1 MYGPGRP
8 LPVRLSVP
16 LARPARLTQMWRRFP
31 GFFLVLLVM
40 AVIYLVMTAPAK
52 LVNEAQSPQITGDL
66 TEFLAQ
72 EEREAAAHRA
82 MIPDTEK
89 RIRWYQDRKNSKTP
103 YSLVYLHGFSATR
116 QEIAPV
122 GEQLANA
129 LGANL
134 FETRL
139 AGHGFQDHALQGV
152 RAEDWLD
159 DAAEALAVGAA
170 IGDRII
176 LMGTSNGATLA
187 MAMAGHPAFAQV
199 STIILVSPNFGPKD
213 ASAEFLT
220 WPGGPQLA
228 HLVAGETRTWT
239 AFNDLQARYWS
250 TTYPMSAVVE
260 MMRLVDYVRARLP
273 LRLEQDLLV
282 FYSPADTVVE
292 TGRTVK
298 AYEEIDSP
306 HKQLVVVP
314 SSSDPSNHVIAGN
327 IMSPENNGLVVED
340 IVDFVRKGAG
350 LKPSL

>member
-1 MYGPGRP
+1 MSAVY
-8 LPVRLSVP
+8 
-16 LARPARLTQMWRRFP
+16 
-31 GFFLVLLVM
+31 LLV
-40 AVIYLVMTAPAK
+40 TAPAK
-52 LVNEAQSPQITGDL
+52 LVNQAQPPEITGDL
-66 TEFLAQ
+66 TEWLAHN
-72 EEREAAAHRA
+72 ERSISAQQA

-89 RIRWYQDRKNSKTP
+89 RIRWYQGQKDSKTP

-122 GEQLANA
+122 EELVADA

-139 AGHGFQDHALQGV
+139 AGHGLQQHALQGV

-187 MAMAGHPAFAQV
+187 MAMAGSPSFAKV
-199 STIILVSPNFGPKD
+199 STIILLSPNFGPKD
-213 ASAEFLT
+213 ASAELLT

-228 HLVAGETRTWT
+228 YFVVGETRTWT

-260 MMRLVDYVRARLP
+260 MMRLVDYVRTRLP
-273 LRLEQDLLV
+273 LRVEQHLLV

-292 TGRTVK
+292 TGRTVE
-298 AYEEIDSP
+298 AYGEIDSP
-306 HKQLVVVP
+306 HKQLIVIP

-327 IMSPENNGLVVED
+327 IMSPENNALVVEN
-340 IVDFVRKGAG
+340 IVEFVRKGAG

>member
-1 MYGPGRP
+1 MSAVY
-8 LPVRLSVP
+8 
-16 LARPARLTQMWRRFP
+16 
-31 GFFLVLLVM
+31 LLV
-40 AVIYLVMTAPAK
+40 TAPAK
-52 LVNEAQSPQITGDL
+52 LVNEAQSPEITGEL
-66 TEFLAQ
+66 TEWL
-72 EEREAAAHRA
+72 ERNERGISAHRA
-82 MIPDTEK
+82 LIPGTEK
-89 RIRWYQDRKNSKTP
+89 RIRWFQDRKDSRTP

-122 GEQLANA
+122 GEQLADA

-139 AGHGFQDHALQGV
+139 AGHGLQQHALQGV

-199 STIILVSPNFGPKD
+199 STIILMSPNFGPKD

-228 HLVAGETRTWT
+228 YFVVGETRTWT

-260 MMRLVDYVRARLP
+260 MMRLVDYVRTRLP

-292 TGRTVK
+292 TGRTVA
-298 AYEEIDSP
+298 AYGEINSP
-306 HKQLVVVP
+306 HKQLVVIP

-327 IMSPENNGLVVED
+327 IMSPENNSAVVEA
-340 IVDFVRKGAG
+340 IIQFVTSR
-350 LKPSL
+350 

>member
-1 MYGPGRP
+1 
-8 LPVRLSVP
+8 
-16 LARPARLTQMWRRFP
+16 
-31 GFFLVLLVM
+31 M

-52 LVNEAQSPQITGDL
+52 LVNEAQSPQIRGDL

-116 QEIAPV
+116 QEISPV
-122 GEQLANA
+122 VELVADA

-139 AGHGFQDHALQGV
+139 AGHGLQQHALQGV
-152 RAEDWLD
+152 RAEDWLA
-159 DAAEALAVGAA
+159 DAAEALTVGAA
-170 IGDRII
+170 IGDQVIV
-176 LMGTSNGATLA
+176 MGTSTGATLA
-187 MAMAGHPAFAQV
+187 MAMVGNPSFAKV
-199 STIILVSPNFGPKD
+199 SSIILLSPNFGPKD
-213 ASAEFLT
+213 TSAEFLT

-228 HLVAGETRTWT
+228 YLVVGETRSWKP
-239 AFNDLQARYWS
+239 FNELQAKYWS
-250 TTYPMSAVVE
+250 TTYPMDAVVE
-260 MMRLVDYVRARLP
+260 MMRLVDYVRSKLP

-292 TGRTVK
+292 TDRTVE
-298 AYEEIDSP
+298 AFGEIDSP
-306 HKQLVVVP
+306 HKQLIVIP
-314 SSSDPSNHVIAGN
+314 ASTDPSNHVIAGN